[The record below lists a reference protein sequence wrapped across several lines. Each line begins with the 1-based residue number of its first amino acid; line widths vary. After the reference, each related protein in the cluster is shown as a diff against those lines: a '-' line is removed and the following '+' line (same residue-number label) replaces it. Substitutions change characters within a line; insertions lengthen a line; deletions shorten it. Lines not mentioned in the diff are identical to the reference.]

1 MNRAWQD
8 SETAILTLG
17 RAVGITLIVV
27 ENIMVVKNVISLS
40 SILPSMLSWWY
51 SGHLVGTCIIQ
62 APSGKTPY
70 LLHVYSYLLKA
81 ELPIYI
87 VLYCSH

>member
-1 MNRAWQD
+1 
-8 SETAILTLG
+8 
-17 RAVGITLIVV
+17 
-27 ENIMVVKNVISLS
+27 
-40 SILPSMLSWWY
+40 MLSPY
-51 SGHLVGTCIIQ
+51 HPSCQVCYHGGIQVIIVGTCIIQ